1 MFQLLLLGSYFYS
14 SKSTKDENNRPRSSM
29 NFDSENPQAWADEK
43 VVASETVREGE
54 REESQKMR
62 KY

>member
-29 NFDSENPQAWADEK
+29 NFDSEIPQQNINR
-43 VVASETVREGE
+43 SIL
-54 REESQKMR
+54 KM
-62 KY
+62 Y